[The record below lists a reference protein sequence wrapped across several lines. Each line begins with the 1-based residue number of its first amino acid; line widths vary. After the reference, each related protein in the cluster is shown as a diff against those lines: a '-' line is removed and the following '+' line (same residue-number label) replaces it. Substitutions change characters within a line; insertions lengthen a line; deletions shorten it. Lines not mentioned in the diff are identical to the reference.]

1 MINTFSPTLYV
12 QIWQHRIK
20 VSDVKTGQIFETSS
34 EVGLGNDKKGHTI
47 ITSIGQD
54 TISTECGTSQTINP
68 FLHPRT
74 IISNFPVATLVLQH
88 AFQRLLST
96 RSFAPSPVVIMHPME
111 NIEGGLTM
119 IEKRALTELAL
130 GSGARKVTVYTGAEL
145 MGDQVNFDAIQ
156 ERAVENVP
164 DVSLPK
170 KSSAVRS
177 MVFLSIVI
185 LTTAYLMAGS

>member
-1 MINTFSPTLYV
+1 
-12 QIWQHRIK
+12 
-20 VSDVKTGQIFETSS
+20 
-34 EVGLGNDKKGHTI
+34 
-47 ITSIGQD
+47 
-54 TISTECGTSQTINP
+54 
-68 FLHPRT
+68 
-74 IISNFPVATLVLQH
+74 
-88 AFQRLLST
+88 
-96 RSFAPSPVVIMHPME
+96 
-111 NIEGGLTM
+111 M